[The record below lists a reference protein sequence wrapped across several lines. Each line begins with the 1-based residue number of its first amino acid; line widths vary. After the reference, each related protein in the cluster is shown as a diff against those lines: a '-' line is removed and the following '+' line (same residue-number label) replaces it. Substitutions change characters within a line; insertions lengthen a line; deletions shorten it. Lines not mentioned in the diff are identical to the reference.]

1 MKNDEPN
8 KSKYQSWGKLLIA
21 LFMVWIFGWVI
32 GPYVEQ
38 NISTYKQI
46 AKIVE
51 ERDIDSAAY
60 MYTDEVGSYE
70 GEYYLTDSFKH
81 SGRSDYGFTKAFFSG
96 IFICFGILG
105 FGWRYVL

>member
-1 MKNDEPN
+1 M
-8 KSKYQSWGKLLIA
+8 YHSWGKLFLA
-21 LFMVWIFGWVI
+21 LFCIWVFGWVV

-38 NISTYKQI
+38 NVSTYSQI

-81 SGRSDYGFTKAFFSG
+81 SDRQDYGFTKSFFAG
-96 IFICFGILG
+96 IALCFSILAL
-105 FGWRYVL
+105 GWRFIL